1 MDEVKGKSVPL
12 KRDRREG
19 RRGDADKNGGYLSLR
34 TRKLEGAK
42 EDDGKVR
49 LARVFTVTVLV
60 RLGRV
65 FSATVLVRL
74 ARVFSVTVL
83 VRLARVCIVTVI

>member
-1 MDEVKGKSVPL
+1 VDEIKGKSVPL

-42 EDDGKVR
+42 EDDGKVGLR
-49 LARVFTVTVLV
+49 NVA
-60 RLGRV
+60 
-65 FSATVLVRL
+65 
-74 ARVFSVTVL
+74 
-83 VRLARVCIVTVI
+83 

>member
-1 MDEVKGKSVPL
+1 MHCVFLTRYFVVLSNVDEVKGKTALL

-42 EDDGKVR
+42 EEEGKVR
-49 LARVFTVTVLV
+49 YF
-60 RLGRV
+60 
-65 FSATVLVRL
+65 
-74 ARVFSVTVL
+74 
-83 VRLARVCIVTVI
+83 